1 MLIDEYRIWLFSDV
15 VTGQI
20 DVRDIEIPNFEYV
33 EELGDSFDGNGG
45 VDKDMNDA
53 SEYEEV

>member
-1 MLIDEYRIWLFSDV
+1 MIDEYRIWLFSDV

-20 DVRDIEIPNFEYV
+20 GVRDIEIPNFEHV
-33 EELGDSFDGNGG
+33 DSFDGNGG
-45 VDKDMNDA
+45 VYKDMNDA